1 MKVRGV
7 PSYNDAEAQ
16 LPEIPAISRKLRLIL
31 KVAELYLGT
40 CRPLVVRS
48 HCAEKA
54 LEASSP
60 RKPVVALWHSSL
72 VYMLYHCRQYKGAVM
87 TSPSKD
93 GEWVASA
100 VSYWGS
106 VPVRGSRLKGGLY
119 AIRKMAGY
127 MRDLGFASGVVADGS
142 RGPVN
147 VAQIG
152 AVVLARDSGCPIVP
166 MGFAA
171 SRAVYFNSWDRL
183 VLPLPFS
190 RVCVVYGEMFTV
202 PSDTRG
208 VRVEFFRKKLENGLN
223 AATAEARRRMGLDGN
238 EREVGDPP
246 GTGTETDT

>member
-7 PSYNDAEAQ
+7 PSYNDREA
-16 LPEIPAISRKLRLIL
+16 PGPGSPVISRKLRLAL
-31 KVAELYLGT
+31 KIAEIYLGT
-40 CRPLVVRS
+40 CRPVVIRS
-48 HCAEKA
+48 RCAEKS
-54 LEASSP
+54 LEASCP

-72 VYMLYHCRQYKGAVM
+72 VYMLYHCRQYHGAVM

-93 GEWVASA
+93 GEWVAAA
-100 VSYWGS
+100 VSCWGS

-127 MRDLGFASGVVADGS
+127 MRERGFASGIVADGS

-166 MGFAA
+166 IGFAA
-171 SRAVYFNSWDRL
+171 ERAIYFNSWDRL

-190 RVCVVYGEMFTV
+190 RVCMVYGEMFCV
-202 PSDTRG
+202 PSGTRG
-208 VRVEFFRKKLENGLN
+208 TRLEFFRKKLEYGLN
-223 AATAEARRRMGLDGN
+223 AATAEARSLMGLEGRYEGMEN
-238 EREVGDPP
+238 PRK
-246 GTGTETDT
+246 TGTETDT